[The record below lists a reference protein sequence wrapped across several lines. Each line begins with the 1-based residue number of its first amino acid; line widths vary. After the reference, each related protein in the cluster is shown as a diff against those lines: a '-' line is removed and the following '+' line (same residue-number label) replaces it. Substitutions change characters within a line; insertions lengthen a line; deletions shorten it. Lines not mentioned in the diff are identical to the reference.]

1 MVMMAARHEKVDARV
16 WDQFHSKWWPL
27 MPWKSLTYSHQADFS
42 IDSGTV
48 TLPGDHPLGSV
59 FTQVRDGV
67 PAPIR
72 ITLNGIIWDGQIKTA
87 TKELRDGVQTWTLTL
102 ASDSKHLHRM
112 LARPPAQSA
121 ADNAEDTITGFLGD
135 VLTKIVSVAAARTGL
150 PTYIIQAVEGD
161 PVELGIRTEDTVAD
175 VLGDALA
182 GSNSYLETRML
193 LPEDDIPSGTGVKLY
208 QGDVER
214 QWAEASRAELWP
226 HAKQDALVTDLKP
239 ASAPALPPFSYKG
252 SESIS
257 TKGSDYQTPTWGYC
271 YRPFQTVATA
281 NPYFED
287 GQRKP
292 EPGTRVI
299 TEDDLAENHDRWG
312 AMGAFVTEWQAGT
325 FALKKDHQLLG
336 DAVKAGL
343 VRKTDGTVFKSTD
356 EVYAYAGDS
365 TLMYAWRDTVA
376 WVVATDSDMRAEL
389 KRRTP
394 WGTPAWR
401 IPGLLVRIF
410 GERDRRGVVFSSAS
424 GGGLSG
430 FSVTHEAPDGAM
442 LLAGGTVD
450 QMALDAIQ
458 RGVSGAAE
466 YGTQVD
472 YSPTEAAQALGA
484 QVGGQFTAFNAD
496 VQPKATLA
504 NSEVAFH
511 KAGGK
516 VDLAKAGPFFYRERY
531 MNLTTSSTAP
541 ISEMVQEWNK
551 AQGSTS
557 VALTTGGAVNAVFGD
572 DVRHEDGTITPGWR
586 EGDRVSFVDD
596 ETRISEVITGY
607 EVRAEAGNALEVTPK
622 LGRTD
627 NGVMAELAN
636 RLRGVERTATQANLS
651 QTVRVPAVEV
661 DKRATVIVNE
671 VADDLR
677 KSIDSL
683 PSADGKSTNFYGVDD
698 PLAGGA
704 NPNPGDTWFRDNT
717 DGSITILVFDGAK
730 GWVEAVPE
738 VDFTEVN
745 ARLDQA
751 RADVDK
757 AKRDVA
763 AAMEDVAA
771 VESLVA
777 KKVDTSNFDSA
788 MAENRRRLQSLDGDL
803 ANKISRGDVQAPD
816 IVANA
821 VTAGKIAA
829 GAISAREIAAG
840 SITGDRVAANTIMAR
855 NLTITPGNLF
865 PDPDFQDPS
874 WPASG
879 VTVSDDGVLSI
890 SAVGAQRGRY
900 LQPAGQ
906 VDSAVRVEAGAA
918 YRITANLRFGGTA
931 GVTYVSIYMMY
942 LSTDGTE
949 KAHHLGRW
957 NRDTNTLTG
966 NSYRWGDT
974 SLTFAIPADV
984 VGGVATFG
992 FFVEREHADGNVAIK
1007 NVRLVR
1013 AADGNLIVD
1022 GAVTADKIQAKA
1034 VVAGKIAA
1042 GAVTAGTIAADAVTA
1057 REIKAG
1063 SLTSD
1068 NVTIKNGAITDAMI
1082 QNGSITAAS
1091 IKDATITS
1099 AKIAQLDA
1107 GKITTGYLNAG
1118 RIAAG
1123 SITTEKLAAGSI
1135 TTEKLAIV
1143 PGNLFPDPHFRDP
1156 SWEKAGQTTR
1166 SGNNNGELNIF
1177 ATGNQNGTYYQPAGV
1192 PADTAIT
1199 VEPGSAY
1206 RVSSTIYTTTG
1217 TNQVDVYMRYRKK
1230 DSGVGPTWLGA
1241 FRNLPNGVG
1250 TYSINVQTPG
1260 DMRDG
1265 SCTIGFYLQAS
1276 QTSGMV
1282 SLWNTQLTR
1291 AADSNLIVNGA
1302 IKAEHIAADT
1312 ITARQVNADE
1322 IFLKADGDK
1331 SLKAQYDDLR
1341 LGMTHMQSAVSYIAD
1356 RLESKTARR
1365 RGIGA
1370 IGSNYEIL
1378 GSRETQ
1384 SLFSASSGH
1393 LIATGAWKGRVAII
1407 TSHVDSEVVSYFYE
1421 IDAATRSVI
1430 APTDQKYDPVFMYEV
1445 DPVSAKTYTLRPS
1458 SNWDAPKSTW
1468 ATVPGMSVTLPT
1480 GTDSYNITGRVTF
1493 TNVNRGSTYGVRVL
1507 VNGSVVSKWSSTSF
1521 GPLGPWGDPTWSS
1534 NVTVAGDARGGQ
1546 KLEVQVYCSDGSA
1559 SKRRVT
1565 TASSMKATAYVT
1577 G

>member
-175 VLGDALA
+175 VLGDALS
-182 GSNSYLETRML
+182 GSNAYLETRML

-252 SESIS
+252 SASIS
-257 TKGSDYQTPTWGYC
+257 TTGSDYQTPTWGYC

-312 AMGAFVTEWQAGT
+312 AMGVFVAEWQAGT
-325 FALKKDHQLLG
+325 FALKKDHQLLA

-343 VRKTDGTVFKSTD
+343 VRKTDGTVFKSTAA
-356 EVYAYAGDS
+356 VYSYAGDS
-365 TLMYAWRDTVA
+365 ELMYAWRDTVA

-484 QVGGQFTAFNAD
+484 QMGGQFTAFNAD

-531 MNLTTSSTAP
+531 MNLTSSSTAP

-557 VALTTGGAVNAVFGD
+557 VALTTGGAVNAVFGN

-636 RLRGVERTATQANLS
+636 RLRGAERTATQANLS
-651 QTVRVPAVEV
+651 QAVRVPAAEV
-661 DKRATVIVNE
+661 DNRAQNIVDAE
-671 VADDLR
+671 RVD
-677 KSIDSL
+677 ID
-683 PSADGKSTNFYGVDD
+683 A
-698 PLAGGA
+698 
-704 NPNPGDTWFRDNT
+704 
-717 DGSITILVFDGAK
+717 
-730 GWVEAVPE
+730 WVEE
-738 VDFTEVN
+738 
-745 ARLDQA
+745 RLK
-751 RADVDK
+751 DVTASLDISGEYLENV
-757 AKRDVA
+757 KRYVAEGRQHAESA
-763 AAMEDVAA
+763 AAMAA
-771 VESLVA
+771 QAGEMASQAEQIYASMDPLRDDVESIHAEVSRLGLLAAGHAQQAAEEAALGKTYVESAKAYAQQALASAQAGEQHVNDAGVQATAAQEYAARAQKLVDDA
-777 KKVDTSNFDSA
+777 QAVLDGTNADAQAARDALAAAQGLLNDVDGKGTSLPEALAQVVTMHQEVLENHSDILDAHRDVLEKHGQAIRWAA
-788 MAENRRRLQSLDGDL
+788 MAAS
-803 ANKISRGDVQAPD
+803 QAS
-816 IVANA
+816 
-821 VTAGKIAA
+821 AA
-829 GAISAREIAAG
+829 AISASQAAQDALRASSEAAKAADDAATAAG
-840 SITGDRVAANTIMAR
+840 HANRAAEENAAAIVTLGQVDEKLKEADRKLQAQIDETRKAGELLAQAVKILAAGVAANSAASQSALMAADENRKANAATNLAVETLTEVQAETARQAATAAKVAQDAKTASEAVLTATRITNAQQDSAIKLAQNAAYLQAQTAVQVVMTRGNQFVDNDLISGYLSSESWGIGGTKLSKVTFTAKGDWAGQLAVQIITTSGDVDYKNYGVGPGHRGTSYSTEGPVNIEGVVITIQ
-855 NLTITPGNLF
+855 IHYGNSPRKF
-865 PDPDFQDPS
+865 AIVTN
-874 WPASG
+874 PAQPI
-879 VTVSDDGVLSI
+879 VSDNGGVKMC
-890 SAVGAQRGRY
+890 GF
-900 LQPAGQ
+900 Q
-906 VDSAVRVEAGAA
+906 VDSGIYRNVIEGNPVDVRTSGHLQFPSLTVKPDTPV
-918 YRITANLRFGGTA
+918 YK
-931 GVTYVSIYMMY
+931 
-942 LSTDGTE
+942 LSTDLKSATKVNAGV
-949 KAHHLGRW
+949 
-957 NRDTNTLTG
+957 
-966 NSYRWGDT
+966 S
-974 SLTFAIPADV
+974 IPA
-984 VGGVATFG
+984 GTWIL
-992 FFVEREHADGNVAIK
+992 AD
-1007 NVRLVR
+1007 
-1013 AADGNLIVD
+1013 
-1022 GAVTADKIQAKA
+1022 
-1034 VVAGKIAA
+1034 
-1042 GAVTAGTIAADAVTA
+1042 
-1057 REIKAG
+1057 
-1063 SLTSD
+1063 
-1068 NVTIKNGAITDAMI
+1068 
-1082 QNGSITAAS
+1082 
-1091 IKDATITS
+1091 
-1099 AKIAQLDA
+1099 
-1107 GKITTGYLNAG
+1107 
-1118 RIAAG
+1118 
-1123 SITTEKLAAGSI
+1123 
-1135 TTEKLAIV
+1135 
-1143 PGNLFPDPHFRDP
+1143 RDP
-1156 SWEKAGQTTR
+1156 D
-1166 SGNNNGELNIF
+1166 N
-1177 ATGNQNGTYYQPAGV
+1177 
-1192 PADTAIT
+1192 
-1199 VEPGSAY
+1199 
-1206 RVSSTIYTTTG
+1206 
-1217 TNQVDVYMRYRKK
+1217 
-1230 DSGVGPTWLGA
+1230 
-1241 FRNLPNGVG
+1241 
-1250 TYSINVQTPG
+1250 
-1260 DMRDG
+1260 
-1265 SCTIGFYLQAS
+1265 
-1276 QTSGMV
+1276 
-1282 SLWNTQLTR
+1282 LTR
-1291 AADSNLIVNGA
+1291 VV
-1302 IKAEHIAADT
+1302 E
-1312 ITARQVNADE
+1312 
-1322 IFLKADGDK
+1322 
-1331 SLKAQYDDLR
+1331 
-1341 LGMTHMQSAVSYIAD
+1341 
-1356 RLESKTARR
+1356 
-1365 RGIGA
+1365 
-1370 IGSNYEIL
+1370 
-1378 GSRETQ
+1378 
-1384 SLFSASSGH
+1384 FS
-1393 LIATGAWKGRVAII
+1393 T
-1407 TSHVDSEVVSYFYE
+1407 
-1421 IDAATRSVI
+1421 
-1430 APTDQKYDPVFMYEV
+1430 
-1445 DPVSAKTYTLRPS
+1445 
-1458 SNWDAPKSTW
+1458 
-1468 ATVPGMSVTLPT
+1468 
-1480 GTDSYNITGRVTF
+1480 
-1493 TNVNRGSTYGVRVL
+1493 
-1507 VNGSVVSKWSSTSF
+1507 
-1521 GPLGPWGDPTWSS
+1521 
-1534 NVTVAGDARGGQ
+1534 
-1546 KLEVQVYCSDGSA
+1546 
-1559 SKRRVT
+1559 
-1565 TASSMKATAYVT
+1565 
-1577 G
+1577 